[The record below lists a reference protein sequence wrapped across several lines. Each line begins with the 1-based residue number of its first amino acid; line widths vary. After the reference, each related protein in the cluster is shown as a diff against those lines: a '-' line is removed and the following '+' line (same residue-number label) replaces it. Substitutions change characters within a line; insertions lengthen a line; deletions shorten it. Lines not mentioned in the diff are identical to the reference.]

1 LHTFLQS
8 ALQNQ
13 HNLFDFPADNF
24 DAHMQHYLRCKRK
37 SPHETSACFLVP
49 SVKGPWTKYLAKFK
63 QLKVYPSGTPLYMD
77 SRTST
82 PIPSPHQVVAY
93 YDQPVP
99 RLHLNAFADDTQH
112 LHMTFPCTIAGQ
124 TVDIMVDTG
133 ASHSFMDAGFAR
145 QNGIHIDNDV
155 GSVNCGGNNVASVVG
170 SAYLQ
175 LRIENFRQRVKFYL
189 TDLPAGHSVILGNTW
204 LVDNQAV
211 LDHSATQKNM
221 QIFSGNKKYI
231 FLCPAARSSSWGGQP
246 TAMIRLL

>member
-1 LHTFLQS
+1 LGPDEWVRCAIAPDILDELSYNCHRALSAYSTVQLSTSPSSPTSLHTFLQS

-145 QNGIHIDNDV
+145 HC
-155 GSVNCGGNNVASVVG
+155 S
-170 SAYLQ
+170 Y
-175 LRIENFRQRVKFYL
+175 
-189 TDLPAGHSVILGNTW
+189 
-204 LVDNQAV
+204 
-211 LDHSATQKNM
+211 
-221 QIFSGNKKYI
+221 
-231 FLCPAARSSSWGGQP
+231 
-246 TAMIRLL
+246 